1 MILVTSSLTVE
12 LLLSLNKQ
20 EKKIMMKKLMS
31 FQTGLFY
38 FRYMSILLPYLIV
51 YGMAGACG
59 GQERELS

>member
-38 FRYMSILLPYLIV
+38 L
-51 YGMAGACG
+51 GT
-59 GQERELS
+59 